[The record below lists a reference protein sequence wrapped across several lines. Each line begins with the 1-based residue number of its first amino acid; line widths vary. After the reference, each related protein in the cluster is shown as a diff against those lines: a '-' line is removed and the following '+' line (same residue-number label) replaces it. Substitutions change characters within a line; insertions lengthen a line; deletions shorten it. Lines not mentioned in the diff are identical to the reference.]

1 MTASTSKTEVMAPAE
16 AFALATAPMREKR
29 WLEACALW
37 QVYRDQYPG
46 HPAPWTQGATC
57 LMRLGE
63 MSAAAVILEKA
74 RERYARHASVWL
86 VSAEWARLLHD
97 RDREREFL
105 EQGLANCPE
114 QWEIL
119 YRSADLQVLQGNL
132 IQAEVFNER
141 ARAAD
146 QQRIEPLIQHAELAE
161 KCEDWPEAESRWH
174 QLLQRKP
181 EHKQAY
187 ARLSK
192 VLINQG
198 RNQDARRYR
207 LAGQYGAE
215 LLEPVKQANAE
226 ANSKGSAGKFHFA
239 QLVLT
244 KALLGLKSETSRT
257 HLNYA
262 WVVIEPLLHLII
274 YYMLFGQ
281 LLNAGVENYGLFLL
295 CGLVPWMW
303 FAKAISTSAT
313 SIIGG
318 QSLMLTTN
326 IAPAFFPLVSVVQ
339 ATLKQLPALLCL
351 LALGLATDIKTL
363 SWNLLWLPLIIVLQL
378 LLTISLALL
387 IAAIIPFLRDL
398 ANLVGTGLMLL
409 MFLSGVIYDYRAMP
423 GTIGQ
428 WLEYNPMA
436 VMISTYRRVILDG
449 NAPDMSGLCFI
460 VIVTTTLLTCGV
472 IFYRLQHRKFVR
484 QGLR

>member
-1 MTASTSKTEVMAPAE
+1 
-16 AFALATAPMREKR
+16 
-29 WLEACALW
+29 
-37 QVYRDQYPG
+37 
-46 HPAPWTQGATC
+46 
-57 LMRLGE
+57 
-63 MSAAAVILEKA
+63 
-74 RERYARHASVWL
+74 
-86 VSAEWARLLHD
+86 
-97 RDREREFL
+97 
-105 EQGLANCPE
+105 
-114 QWEIL
+114 
-119 YRSADLQVLQGNL
+119 
-132 IQAEVFNER
+132 
-141 ARAAD
+141 
-146 QQRIEPLIQHAELAE
+146 
-161 KCEDWPEAESRWH
+161 
-174 QLLQRKP
+174 
-181 EHKQAY
+181 
-187 ARLSK
+187 
-192 VLINQG
+192 
-198 RNQDARRYR
+198 
-207 LAGQYGAE
+207 
-215 LLEPVKQANAE
+215 
-226 ANSKGSAGKFHFA
+226 
-239 QLVLT
+239 
-244 KALLGLKSETSRT
+244 
-257 HLNYA
+257 
-262 WVVIEPLLHLII
+262 
-274 YYMLFGQ
+274 
-281 LLNAGVENYGLFLL
+281 
-295 CGLVPWMW
+295 MW

-449 NAPDMSGLCFI
+449 NAPDMSGLGFI
-460 VIVTTTLLTCGV
+460 AIVTTTLLTCGV